1 MVVALQQL
9 LNCYV
14 GETLNSFAL
23 LIFKGSTTL
32 GAFFFIAERE
42 TTAVCHHSCPCIHP
56 LLGFCWDQTDA
67 DFPMTPAALL
77 TEHGGLRRMI
87 RLLTC
92 MCKRSGHAAF
102 YIAYIDWMYTLY
114 ESTLI

>member
-56 LLGFCWDQTDA
+56 LLGFCWDQTERSLWSRQTRDKEVSGRTLASLGIWFTGVEEA
-67 DFPMTPAALL
+67 D
-77 TEHGGLRRMI
+77 
-87 RLLTC
+87 
-92 MCKRSGHAAF
+92 
-102 YIAYIDWMYTLY
+102 TL
-114 ESTLI
+114 